1 MRDDIHNLD
10 RTHSIQTPA
19 HGAPGAN
26 SVCISRHRCTAGRE
40 AEQVLGPWLSDTP
53 MAETSRQAQKP
64 LDYRPHGK
72 SCQDIRRPVRE

>member
-1 MRDDIHNLD
+1 
-10 RTHSIQTPA
+10 
-19 HGAPGAN
+19 
-26 SVCISRHRCTAGRE
+26 
-40 AEQVLGPWLSDTP
+40 